1 MESPYFLITARDPN
15 MVVDRFLIP
24 EPDLIT
30 PRDYKSQAM
39 RRLQEGYDLVRQN
52 LQEARR
58 QQSIQY
64 DKRAK
69 EENFEV
75 GDRVLLDVRRTQLW
89 TSKKPA
95 LPRALSCIESVSQS
109 HGRNPYV

>member
-64 DKRAK
+64 DK
-69 EENFEV
+69 
-75 GDRVLLDVRRTQLW
+75 
-89 TSKKPA
+89 
-95 LPRALSCIESVSQS
+95 
-109 HGRNPYV
+109 

>member
-1 MESPYFLITARDPN
+1 

-39 RRLQEGYDLVRQN
+39 RRVREGFDLVRQN

-64 DKRAK
+64 YKD
-69 EENFEV
+69 
-75 GDRVLLDVRRTQLW
+75 
-89 TSKKPA
+89 P
-95 LPRALSCIESVSQS
+95 
-109 HGRNPYV
+109 